1 MLQPLVALASL
12 WLPPQGATPS
22 APPTQDSTPAPS
34 GRARELEESVI
45 TPTLSERRRMD
56 TPWTEDVITAE
67 EIERRAYRTLP
78 QALRDTPGVF
88 VQETAVGQG
97 SPYIRGFTG
106 YQNLLLIDGIRLNNS
121 VFRSGPNQYWNT
133 IDPYTIDAMEV
144 VMGPS
149 SVIYGS
155 DSLGGTVNVR
165 TRNPYARE
173 GRTFGGQLFYRGS
186 TAEQSNWGRAEYW
199 ASAGDTGVLMG
210 VGGKDFGDLIAGSG
224 TGEQPGTGYSQLEGD
239 LKVETFVDPDT
250 RLVFAYQHVA
260 QNEVPRTHKTVD
272 AVPFEGTTVGSELR
286 RDLDQ
291 RRTLAYGQLHGEN
304 VDSWFDRYSLSLSW
318 HQQEEERHRLRASG
332 YDEQGFTV
340 DQLGLFGNLSSDTPL
355 GRLTYGLDYYHDEV
369 GSFSSSNPIQGPVAD
384 DSSYDLFGLFIQDEV
399 EAGERL
405 DLVLGARFSYAAV
418 DAGSYE
424 DPATGDPASLED
436 EYSAFV
442 GSARLLYELEPDR
455 AHLFGGVSQ
464 GFRAP
469 GLSDLTRLDS
479 ARSNELEVAS
489 PGLEPE
495 YTTTYEVGL
504 KTESRRASTQVSLFY
519 TDIRDGIIRTPT
531 GNTVGTDVEVV
542 KSNVGDGHVY
552 GVEFGGAFEL
562 HPDWTLFG
570 NAAYQY
576 GRQDTFPT
584 SAPVIASETI
594 TRMMPLMAQLGLL
607 WELPARDMWLEAQ
620 LVYAD
625 DADRLNTRDEADT
638 ERIPPGGT
646 PGYLIANLRG
656 GWRVTEDVT
665 LDLALE
671 NLGDVNYR
679 VHGSGQNM
687 PGFNVI
693 VGLRVSL

>member
-1 MLQPLVALASL
+1 MALPCACLAPLLIMQ
-12 WLPPQGATPS
+12 QGVPSTPS
-22 APPTQDSTPAPS
+22 VPPSEAAPT
-34 GRARELEESVI
+34 RELEASII
-45 TPTLSERRRMD
+45 TPTLSER
-56 TPWTEDVITAE
+56 TPLESPWTEDVIDSE
-67 EIERRAYRTLP
+67 QIERRAYRTVP
-78 QALRDTPGVF
+78 QALRDTPGIF

-133 IDPYTIDAMEV
+133 IDPYTIESLEV

-165 TRNPYARE
+165 TRNPQARE

-186 TAEQSNWGRAEYW
+186 TAEQSNWGRAESW
-199 ASAGDTGVLMG
+199 AFAGDTGVLAG
-210 VGGKDFGDLIAGSG
+210 VGGKDFGDLVAGGG

-239 LKVETFVDPDT
+239 LKVETFLDPDT
-250 RLVFAYQHVA
+250 RLVLAFQHVA

-272 AVPFEGTTVGSELR
+272 SIPFEGTTVGSELR

-291 RRTLAYGQLHGEN
+291 RRTLAYGQLHGED

-318 HQQEEERHRLRASG
+318 HQQEEERHRERTSG

-340 DQLGLFGNLSSDTPL
+340 DQLGLFGNLSSDTAI
-355 GRLTYGLDYYHDEV
+355 GRLTYGFDYYHDEV

-384 DSSYDLFGLFIQDEV
+384 DSSYDLFGLFVQDEL
-399 EAGERL
+399 ELTERL
-405 DLVLGARFSYAAV
+405 DLVLGARFSYAAAE
-418 DAGSYE
+418 AGSYE
-424 DPATGDPASLED
+424 DPSTGNPASLED
-436 EYSAFV
+436 DYDAFV
-442 GSARLLYELEPDR
+442 GSARFLYTLEERR
-455 AHLFGGVSQ
+455 AVLFGGVSQ

-489 PGLEPE
+489 PGLGPE
-495 YTTTYEVGL
+495 YTTTYELGM
-504 KTESRRASTQVSLFY
+504 KSESDRTSNRLSVFY

-531 GNTVGTDVEVV
+531 GNVTPGGDVEVV
-542 KSNVGDGHVY
+542 KSNVGDGYVLGFEY
-552 GVEFGGAFEL
+552 GLAHEL
-562 HPDWTLFG
+562 VPDWTLFG
-570 NAAYQY
+570 NMAYQY
-576 GRQDTFPT
+576 GEQDTFPT
-584 SAPVIASETI
+584 SAPVIERETL
-594 TRMMPLMAQLGLL
+594 TRMMPFMAQLGLL
-607 WELPARDMWLEAQ
+607 WELPGPDAWVEAQ

-625 DADRLNTRDEADT
+625 DADRLNTRDEGDT
-638 ERIPPGGT
+638 QRIPPGGT

-656 GWRVTEDVT
+656 GWRVTDDVT
-665 LDLALE
+665 VDLALD

-693 VGLRVSL
+693 LGLRVSL